1 MAGSGEFSRKGKQNA
16 LHAVLGLA
24 FTVTNKALTSN
35 VATLT
40 LSVTHDLQIG
50 DTVNVTGVDAT
61 FNGTFVITA
70 VTGTTISYADTAANV
85 GSVASGGT
93 VAFVANYSGFVALVV
108 GSVATITNVALTTNV
123 VTITTSAAHGFA
135 VNQEVFI
142 SGLTGGNAVMNGAYV
157 ITGVTA
163 TTFTYALVN
172 ANIASNAASGSAA
185 GGPTDSAIA
194 TEYAAT
200 GYARQAI
207 AWTVPTAADPPVS
220 SNTALLTFGPFTAGT
235 GSTISYAELTTQSSG
250 AITATQNMLAWW
262 TLGTQKTPANGDTA
276 TIAIAGLSLSFAS
289 PVG

>member
-1 MAGSGEFSRKGKQNA
+1 MAGSGQFSRKGKQNA

-40 LSVTHDLQIG
+40 IGSHDLQIG
-50 DTVNVTGVDAT
+50 DTVDVTGVDAT
-61 FNGTFVITA
+61 FNGTWVITA
-70 VTGTTISYADTAANV
+70 VAGTTISYADVAANV

-93 VAFVANYSGFVALVV
+93 VAFVATYAGFVAL
-108 GSVATITNVALTTNV
+108 TT
-123 VTITTSAAHGFA
+123 
-135 VNQEVFI
+135 
-142 SGLTGGNAVMNGAYV
+142 
-157 ITGVTA
+157 TA
-163 TTFTYALVN
+163 
-172 ANIASNAASGSAA
+172 
-185 GGPTDSAIA
+185 PTDSAIG

-250 AITATQNMLAWW
+250 TITATQNMLAWW
-262 TLGTQKTPANGDTA
+262 TLGTPKTPANGDTA
-276 TIAIAGLSLSFAS
+276 TIAIAALSMSFTS